1 MIGFKG
7 FKGLGCGL
15 GRDAADLAA
24 RFHLGGEL
32 AREIVLEV
40 VLLVLIRVRVR
51 VGVRRS
57 G

>member
-51 VGVRRS
+51 VGVRR
-57 G
+57 